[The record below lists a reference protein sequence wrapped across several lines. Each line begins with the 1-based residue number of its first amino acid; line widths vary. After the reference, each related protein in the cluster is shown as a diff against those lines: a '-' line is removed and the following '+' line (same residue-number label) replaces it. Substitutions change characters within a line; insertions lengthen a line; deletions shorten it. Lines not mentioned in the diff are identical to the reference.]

1 MKTYLNANKAL
12 LIIAALLAVALIFA
26 VYIIA
31 PSGIALA
38 DGENGQSAQP
48 VQNEKASK
56 AYSAAIVVGL
66 AAFAGA
72 LAMGITIMKSNE
84 GIARQPEAAGKI
96 RTNMMLGLVFIETV
110 IIYAL
115 VVAILIIFV
124 L

>member
-84 GIARQPEAAGKI
+84 GIAR
-96 RTNMMLGLVFIETV
+96 
-110 IIYAL
+110 
-115 VVAILIIFV
+115 
-124 L
+124 